1 MYPCDVMKLCTKF
14 ERNRSIRVG
23 VISISVFDLMTLNM
37 CYVVAFGSDIIFTKF
52 DLRQLFVLEL

>member
-1 MYPCDVMKLCTKF
+1 MKLCTKF